1 MSPVDIPATP
11 PATLNSNK
19 ASYQLPTFAPDR
31 ESIVNVGDE
40 ASLPITEVTPK
51 RTEKVTDPRI
61 WDLTLSQLSEA
72 KPCTRNSLE
81 HICAFPDP
89 NLSLV
94 TVDESADIPAALI
107 SW

>member
-31 ESIVNVGDE
+31 ESIVKVGDE
-40 ASLPITEVTPK
+40 PLLPITEVTPK
-51 RTEKVTDPRI
+51 RTEKVMDPRI

-72 KPCTRNSLE
+72 KPCTRNGLE
-81 HICAFPDP
+81 HICAFPD
-89 NLSLV
+89 LSLV

-107 SW
+107 PW